1 MSLSSYEYSFQT
13 TPIML
18 RGGYAGAGTLP
29 IVNLLMPQN
38 YPNGVTSASTSQYSM
53 PTFATFKPLP
63 GCTLMENEV
72 ATYPVANQTT
82 AANAVI
88 TNPLR
93 ISLEML
99 VPANGTITVLNKGP
113 LIGALKATLDIHTAK
128 GGWYDVITPAFVY
141 QGCLL
146 TSLIDASD
154 DDFGKQP
161 QVRWIWNFMQP
172 LINQAAAAASANTA
186 TAKMTDQ
193 TINAGDPPG
202 AKLIV
207 TSFDN
212 PSANIVQNF
221 VPSTKGALGS
231 NIASSNSSSNFS
243 SLTSIS
249 PIAPAGL

>member
-1 MSLSSYEYSFQT
+1 MSLSSYQYTFQT
-13 TPIML
+13 TPIIL
-18 RGGYAGAGTLP
+18 RGGYAGTGALP

-38 YPNGVTSASTSQYSM
+38 YPNGVTGAATSQYGM

-99 VPANGTITVLNKGP
+99 VPANESITVLNKGP
-113 LIGALKATLDIHTAK
+113 LIGALKAALDIHTAK

-154 DDFGKQP
+154 DDFGTQP

-172 LINQAAAAASANTA
+172 LITEAAAAAAANT
-186 TAKMTDQ
+186 TTTKMTDQ
-193 TINAGDPPG
+193 TRNAGDPPG
-202 AKLIV
+202 SNAIV
-207 TSFDN
+207 TSYDN

-221 VPSTKGALGS
+221 VPSASGALGS
-231 NIASSNSSSNFS
+231 NIASPNSSSSFS
-243 SLTSIS
+243 SISGIS
-249 PIAPAGL
+249 PILPAGF